1 MEVGDFATQG
11 DLLHI
16 EVACIAATI
25 HQRKADAPRDVGPA
39 VGHQIH
45 GEVLPREHR
54 GEVFPALP
62 LPAWRQPCIPL
73 PIRLAVAPQIYGGG
87 GALKHVEVLG
97 VLPQE
102 GNALNGRGA
111 GADDAHTLIRKLMQI
126 ALVIAAGV
134 RVIPAGGVE
143 AMALKAIDARNLRQ
157 LRPVSGARGLDQE
170 ARVEHVPP
178 VRGEAPALSVFLPSR
193 ILHPGLE
200 ERELI
205 KAEVLPNPASVL
217 EDLRSKGI
225 FLLRHVARFFQER
238 QVAVGFDIALGA
250 GVTVPVPGSA
260 EIASGFDEQ
269 HVLDAPLLQPGR
281 GHKAAEAAS
290 HDHHVDVALKGL
302 PRRLHRVGVFVG
314 VTGEVLRSF

>member
-1 MEVGDFATQG
+1 M
-11 DLLHI
+11 
-16 EVACIAATI
+16 
-25 HQRKADAPRDVGPA
+25 
-39 VGHQIH
+39 
-45 GEVLPREHR
+45 
-54 GEVFPALP
+54 
-62 LPAWRQPCIPL
+62 
-73 PIRLAVAPQIYGGG
+73 
-87 GALKHVEVLG
+87 
-97 VLPQE
+97 
-102 GNALNGRGA
+102 
-111 GADDAHTLIRKLMQI
+111 
-126 ALVIAAGV
+126 
-134 RVIPAGGVE
+134 
-143 AMALKAIDARNLRQ
+143 
-157 LRPVSGARGLDQE
+157 
-170 ARVEHVPP
+170 
-178 VRGEAPALSVFLPSR
+178 
-193 ILHPGLE
+193 E

-205 KAEVLPNPASVL
+205 KAEVLPNPAGVL